1 MTIREAKEKDIP
13 EITKLYD
20 ETVRAVNSKDYNE
33 QEVEVWASS
42 AENPGMW
49 KSRIAEQYFIVAEAD
64 GMVVGF
70 SSIALDGYLDY
81 MYVHKDYQRKGAARK
96 LLEEIELKAV
106 QQNNAEIYSH
116 VSRTAKGFFEKHGYI
131 HSGDKIDPFRGVVF
145 VNSIMKKKINIA

>member
-1 MTIREAKEKDIP
+1 MTIRKAENSDIP
-13 EITKLYD
+13 EIIKLYD
-20 ETVRAVNSKDYNE
+20 ETVRAVNSKDYNK

-49 KSRIAEQYFIVAEAD
+49 KNRIAEQYFIVAEAG
-64 GMVVGF
+64 GMIVGF
-70 SSIALDGYLDY
+70 SSIASDGYLDY

-106 QQNNAEIYSH
+106 EQKNIEIYSH
-116 VSRTAKGFFEKHGYI
+116 VSRTAKGFFEKNGYI